1 MNRLKI
7 AAIAAGVA
15 GLAACNNTP
24 QEQKADNIEQAAENT
39 ADNMEEAADNMTGNS
54 ADAMNNKADVVREK
68 GEEKADSV
76 RTTPDLD
83 GNSANDMVSG
93 NSTNHNKM

>member
-39 ADNMEEAADNMTGNS
+39 ADNMEDAADNMSGNA
-54 ADAMNNKADVVREK
+54 ADAMENKADVVREK
-68 GEEKADSV
+68 GEEKADAT
-76 RTTPDLD
+76 RGKADLD
-83 GNSANDMVSG
+83 GNSANDTVSG
-93 NSTNHNKM
+93 NSATSNKM